1 MLNVELPDR
10 RRGKSQRKL
19 MDVMKEEM
27 QRVGVAEEEEEEE
40 KTHSRSLAKHF
51 LLIKR
56 KIIFQEIF

>member
-1 MLNVELPDR
+1 
-10 RRGKSQRKL
+10 